1 VSLRYEVGQA
11 MLAGPCW
18 AVLVKTAYGRGVLH
32 CVHHHGS
39 KWVGRTY
46 AAQPAVTNNPS
57 FRALPCASQPA
68 GPRASRYRQGGQA
81 ASQDTLYVT

>member
-1 VSLRYEVGQA
+1 

-68 GPRASRYRQGGQA
+68 GPGASGRLPTRQRQQHPALDGKVA
-81 ASQDTLYVT
+81 